1 MGLLSINWATVIIN
15 VANVLIF
22 FGLIK
27 HFFWDRIMGIMEK
40 RQQLINADL
49 EQAKVQNEEAEQLKK
64 QYEESLTDA
73 KEEAAGIIENA
84 RKRSKEE
91 HDAAV
96 KQTTQEAEKM
106 LADAQKTIEAERSK
120 AMQGVQAE
128 IAGIAMAAA
137 QKVIGNNIDEEAN
150 RKYLDDFLSEAGGKK

>member
-49 EQAKVQNEEAEQLKK
+49 EQAKAQNEEAEQLKK

-96 KQTTQEAEKM
+96 KQTAQEAEKM